1 MITSEKQPCDEAV
14 MQSGRVT
21 VDCTEQAK
29 PWVLAAAILGSSI
42 AFINGSVVNVAMP
55 AIQTALY
62 ATVADMQ
69 WVINAYAL
77 VLGALVLTG
86 GSAGD
91 HYGRK
96 KIFNAGILLFM
107 IASVWCGL
115 AANVDQ
121 LILARAV
128 QGIGGAMLIPS
139 SLAIISAAF
148 DSKERGKA
156 IGTWSGFSALT
167 TAIGPV
173 LGGWLVDEFSWRS
186 IFYINIPLALV
197 ALIISVWKVPES
209 RDESHSGGLDYW
221 GALLATAGLGGICYG
236 LIRASDAGFGN
247 IQVLLTLI
255 GGIFLLGIFLWVE
268 FTEDDPMMPP
278 RLFRSATFSGA
289 NLLTFF
295 LYFALSGVFFFLPFN
310 LIQVQ
315 GYSATMAG
323 AAFLPFTL
331 LMGLLSR
338 WSGGLIERY
347 GPRLP
352 LITGPII
359 TAAGFLMLAIPG
371 QGGSYWLT
379 FFPGMIV
386 IGLGMV
392 CSVAPLTTTVMSSV
406 SQHEAGT
413 ASGINNAVS
422 RVSGM
427 LSVAVLGVVAI
438 FVFSDQLSELMN
450 GAGIA
455 TEIQSQVL
463 EQASNLAATEAPS
476 EVSPKI
482 QQQISRFIDLSF
494 IAGFRFV
501 MYLSAGLALL
511 SALVSWWMIEEEEIK
526 EKKGV

>member
-14 MQSGRVT
+14 MQSGKLT
-21 VDCTEQAK
+21 SACGEQAK
-29 PWVLAAAILGSSI
+29 PWVLAAAILGSSM

-77 VLGALVLTG
+77 ILGALVLTG

-128 QGIGGAMLIPS
+128 QGIGGALLIPS
-139 SLAIISAAF
+139 SLAIISATF
-148 DSKERGKA
+148 HSKERGKA

-173 LGGWLVDEFSWRS
+173 LGGWLVDEFSWRP
-186 IFYINIPLALV
+186 IFYLNIPLALL

-209 RDESHSGGLDYW
+209 RDNSHSGGLDWW

-331 LMGLLSR
+331 LMGFLSR
-338 WSGGLIERY
+338 WSGGLIDRY
-347 GPRLP
+347 GPKLP
-352 LITGPII
+352 LIVGPVI
-359 TAAGFLMLAIPG
+359 TAVGFLMLAYPG
-371 QGGSYWLT
+371 QGGSYWTT
-379 FFPGMIV
+379 FFPGMTI
-386 IGLGMV
+386 IGFGMA

-427 LSVAVLGVVAI
+427 LSVAVLGVVVI
-438 FVFSDQLSELMN
+438 FVFSDQLAKLMS
-450 GAGIA
+450 GANI
-455 TEIQSQVL
+455 IPDVQSQVL
-463 EQASNLAATEAPS
+463 VQSSNLAATEVPSGVSS
-476 EVSPKI
+476 EV
-482 QQQISRFIDLSF
+482 QQQISQFVDLSF
-494 IAGFRFV
+494 IYSFRFI
-501 MYLSAGLALL
+501 MYLSAVLALL
-511 SALVSWWMIEEEEIK
+511 SAGISWWMIEEDEI
-526 EKKGV
+526 EKHN